1 MAAKNELI
9 NELANTLL
17 CHGMHPEY
25 VSQVTG
31 DMTII
36 LSNYKVEKN
45 TAEIVPYQ
53 GNINE
58 EMLKRFLI
66 AKRVSGRAE
75 RTLKYYRDTIRHALM
90 MMQKSCLDITADDI
104 RLYLAKREIEDGVS
118 KTTMN
123 NELRNMKSF
132 FHWMQNEEI
141 RTTNP
146 TAKIDPIKQPKR
158 KKPAYT
164 EMEIEKIRN
173 ACRTAREKCIVEV
186 LLSTGCRVSELV
198 SIKIDDVNGDKLVVR
213 GKGDKERTVYLNAR
227 AQFAVQSYM
236 RERKDSNPYLFPAC
250 AYGMQELMKEHGSIF
265 SGKPKISEAEWYKA
279 PSLVHKSAYQNRDS
293 IRGILSKIGKRA
305 GVENVH
311 THRFRRTCAT
321 FALRRGM
328 PIEQVSMMLG
338 HESMDTTQIYLDIS
352 DEDLELSHKKYV
364 T

>member
-1 MAAKNELI
+1 MKNELI

-17 CHGMHPEY
+17 CHGMPPEY
-25 VSQVTG
+25 VSQVTC

-36 LSNYKVEKN
+36 LSNYKIDKN

-75 RTLKYYRDTIRHALM
+75 RTLKYYRDTIRHALL
-90 MMQKSCLDITADDI
+90 MMQKSCLEITADDI
-104 RLYLAKREIEDGVS
+104 RLYLAKREIEDGLS
-118 KTTMN
+118 KTTLN

-132 FHWMQNEEI
+132 FRWMQNEEI
-141 RTTNP
+141 RATNP

-164 EMEIEKIRN
+164 EMEIEKIRS
-173 ACRTAREKCIVEV
+173 ACQCAREKCIIEM

-198 SIKIDDVNGDKLVVR
+198 NIKIEEIKGDHLIVH
-213 GKGDKERTVYLNAR
+213 GKGNKERTVYLNAK
-227 AQFAVQSYM
+227 AQFAIQNYLA
-236 RERKDSNPYLFPAC
+236 ERSDSNPYLFPAC
-250 AYGMQELMKEHGSIF
+250 AYNVSEFGEAK
-265 SGKPKISEAEWYKA
+265 KIYYNGDARKMPEWYRH
-279 PSLVHKSAYQNRDS
+279 PDLVHKSMHQDLSS
-293 IRGILSKIGKRA
+293 IESVVRKIGKRA
-305 GVENVH
+305 GVEKVH
-311 THRFRRTCAT
+311 PHRFRRTCAT

-338 HESMDTTQIYLDIS
+338 HESIDTTQIYLDIS